1 MRARLS
7 YSDITKCTEDFKG
20 AGGWRAAS
28 HAATCSVRFSA
39 ISEIQ
44 AVDGTFQCKGIIDLR
59 WYDEAYENMP
69 VGTPIPA
76 SQVKSLISQ
85 PYVKNSAG
93 DMEVYE
99 SSPFVIVR
107 ELKEDP
113 PGLCKF
119 SWVFNGTCTEEFDLH
134 EFPFDV
140 QDLTVWIT
148 FQGTGMPT
156 DEQSFGRI
164 IFPEV
169 QHEDSNPLRDDPWY
183 LYGVHVNTLVEWT
196 MFEPQVCVI
205 GNHHQPASHHYVIKA
220 QVMRKYEYFVRN
232 VMMTTSSITTLSFAA
247 FSIDG
252 DGNEEGRL
260 AIVSGFLLATVAFK
274 SAMSDALPKV
284 SYLTVLDKF
293 FNANLTL
300 VYILSFFIAVI
311 RKIEFYV
318 LCDRSDCS
326 EAVMST
332 ERFEFLST
340 SFFLVGWIVYHLW
353 VWRRV
358 KTYLDNARYEL
369 GFEIQ
374 ALQDEALSLG
384 VKIL

>member
-1 MRARLS
+1 MRLA
-7 YSDITKCTEDFKG
+7 YSK
-20 AGGWRAAS
+20 
-28 HAATCSVRFSA
+28 
-39 ISEIQ
+39 
-44 AVDGTFQCKGIIDLR
+44 
-59 WYDEAYENMP
+59 
-69 VGTPIPA
+69 
-76 SQVKSLISQ
+76 
-85 PYVKNSAG
+85 
-93 DMEVYE
+93 
-99 SSPFVIVR
+99 
-107 ELKEDP
+107 
-113 PGLCKF
+113 
-119 SWVFNGTCTEEFDLH
+119 
-134 EFPFDV
+134 
-140 QDLTVWIT
+140 
-148 FQGTGMPT
+148 
-156 DEQSFGRI
+156 
-164 IFPEV
+164 
-169 QHEDSNPLRDDPWY
+169 
-183 LYGVHVNTLVEWT
+183 
-196 MFEPQVCVI
+196 
-205 GNHHQPASHHYVIKA
+205 
-220 QVMRKYEYFVRN
+220 
-232 VMMTTSSITTLSFAA
+232 SSITTLSFAA